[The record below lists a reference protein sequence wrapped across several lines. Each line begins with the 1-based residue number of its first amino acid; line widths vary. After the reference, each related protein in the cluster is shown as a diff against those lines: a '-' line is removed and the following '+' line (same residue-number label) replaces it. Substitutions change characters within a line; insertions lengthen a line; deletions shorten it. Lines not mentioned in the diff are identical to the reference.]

1 MTIWAIWHS
10 VYTASA
16 VNLPW
21 KPSELSWLGSTN
33 DAVERRDLQDLAN
46 VWKDIKIPENIISS
60 QAKIR
65 NWIWSLLDIRW

>member
-1 MTIWAIWHS
+1 MTIGAIGHS

-16 VNLPW
+16 VNLPG
-21 KPSELSWLGSTN
+21 KPSELSGLGSTN

-46 VWKDIKIPENIISS
+46 VGKDIKIPENIISS

-65 NWIWSLLDIRW
+65 NGIGSLLDIRG